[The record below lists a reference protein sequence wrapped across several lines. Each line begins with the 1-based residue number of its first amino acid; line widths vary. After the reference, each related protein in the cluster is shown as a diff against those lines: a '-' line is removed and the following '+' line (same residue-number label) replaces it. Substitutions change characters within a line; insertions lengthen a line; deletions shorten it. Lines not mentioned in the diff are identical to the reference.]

1 MSERGIT
8 KTRTGFVRRIS
19 SDKTIMVEIER
30 LVMHEKFKKYI
41 RKRKNFVVHDP
52 KNQCAVGD
60 LVSIVETR
68 PISKMKRWKLKE
80 IIQKGDAISEAV

>member
-1 MSERGIT
+1 MSERGIV
-8 KTRTGFVRRIS
+8 KTRTGTVLKKS

-30 LVMHEKFKKYI
+30 LVMHGKFKKYI

-52 KNQCAVGD
+52 KNECSVGD

-68 PISKMKRWKLKE
+68 PISKMKHWKLKE
-80 IIQKGDAISEAV
+80 IIKKGDMVTEAV

>member
-8 KTRTGFVRRIS
+8 KTRTGFVRRKS
-19 SDKTIMVEIER
+19 SDKTIMVEVER
-30 LVMHEKFKKYI
+30 MVMHEKFKKYI

-52 KNQCAVGD
+52 KNQCTVGD

-68 PISKMKRWKLKE
+68 PISKMKRWKLKD
-80 IIQKGDAISEAV
+80 IIQKGDAIIEAV